1 MQCAA
6 SPVRSA
12 QTAPHPGLARVLT
25 RHFTKCWAA
34 PLHAPSLAMF
44 ARLDAV
50 QSGSSAPLLLDS
62 GCGTGESSLR
72 LARLFPGHLVIGI
85 DQSAARL
92 RQLAGAAGADAARNG
107 LTGPAALGSISA
119 ACAICLVGGGVIGP
133 SPIQKSRPNKTP
145 IAKTS
150 KISARVIRRRSG
162 WARRLAAARRICGRR
177 ITARAGSKPSILNT
191 AKVLNRSLRR
201 RSQPARSPTLSKT
214 KDAAHGRLPRRAL
227 LAQEGGQEC
236 DKFQKKRTAEGASA
250 GFGLWTGRRRA
261 DRR

>member
-92 RQLAGAAGADAARNG
+92 RRLAPDGFAVHGNCILVRAELGSFWRLFNARGLKADQHWLLYPNPWPRTLHLKRRWHGHPVFPSLLATTSRIELRSNWRLYLEEFDLALAYTRCWRTHIEALPGAEPISPFERKYLAAGQ
-107 LTGPAALGSISA
+107 ALWR
-119 ACAICLVGGGVIGP
+119 L
-133 SPIQKSRPNKTP
+133 
-145 IAKTS
+145 
-150 KISARVIRRRSG
+150 SG
-162 WARRLAAARRICGRR
+162 ER
-177 ITARAGSKPSILNT
+177 
-191 AKVLNRSLRR
+191 
-201 RSQPARSPTLSKT
+201 
-214 KDAAHGRLPRRAL
+214 
-227 LAQEGGQEC
+227 C
-236 DKFQKKRTAEGASA
+236 DQSMPGA
-250 GFGLWTGRRRA
+250 
-261 DRR
+261 